1 MGLDQHAH
9 AKEHKVNWD
18 LFYANDKEER
28 KKVFVWR
35 KHARL
40 QKFMAIMWNE
50 QNPNGKAQSSF
61 NLGFN
66 AGDNPVIMTQEVVEK
81 LEEAIKENYFNY
93 FAHDGFFWGQQFQEE
108 SVKQYKDQDLK
119 FLEYCKEA
127 LKSGEEVIYE
137 CSW

>member
-9 AKEHKVNWD
+9 AKNHQVNWE
-18 LFYANDKEER
+18 LFYSNDKEET

-40 QKFMAIMWNE
+40 QKFMDTMWKK
-50 QNPNGKAQSSF
+50 QNPNTKASNGF

-66 AGDNPVIMTQEVVEK
+66 ADDNPVIMTQEVVEK
-81 LEEAIKENYFNY
+81 LEEAIKENYHDY